1 MHFCTFSRISPF
13 FYFLLRFLFHFLFEE
28 PHLSHCVYQIFGDW
42 KMSLEHITWHSLQGK
57 IFLQILVSMA
67 PDTLIRWSA
76 APLIPSHAIGDHV
89 PDSVISSPPKGK
101 PWRWQRRRRRKSWG
115 VTAASTKS
123 AFSWDWVSRSLNLV
137 RKTRI
142 LTKQGSKLRSA
153 LPSTRFS
160 PIWRGKGVIFAQ
172 GRKVQLP
179 ATLPWPISNG

>member
-89 PDSVISSPPKGK
+89 PDSVISSPPVDS
-101 PWRWQRRRRRKSWG
+101 QREAMEMAEKAEKEVLRG
-115 VTAASTKS
+115 
-123 AFSWDWVSRSLNLV
+123 DCSLNQV
-137 RKTRI
+137 
-142 LTKQGSKLRSA
+142 S
-153 LPSTRFS
+153 
-160 PIWRGKGVIFAQ
+160 
-172 GRKVQLP
+172 VQLRLGQQIP
-179 ATLPWPISNG
+179 QFGQENPNLDQTRQQT

>member
-42 KMSLEHITWHSLQGK
+42 KMSLERITWHSLQGK

-89 PDSVISSPPKGK
+89 PDSVISSPPVDS
-101 PWRWQRRRRRKSWG
+101 QREAMEMAEKAEKEVLRG
-115 VTAASTKS
+115 
-123 AFSWDWVSRSLNLV
+123 DCSLNQV
-137 RKTRI
+137 
-142 LTKQGSKLRSA
+142 S
-153 LPSTRFS
+153 
-160 PIWRGKGVIFAQ
+160 
-172 GRKVQLP
+172 VQLRLGQQIP
-179 ATLPWPISNG
+179 QFGQENPNLDQTRQQT